1 VSEAKLC
8 SSFTAEQPRELGH
21 AACQTSGIGC
31 KAGPFKDML
40 NRLIARLPDGS
51 ALAQNK
57 DLSAFSSCASRTTYA
72 ELQRVHTAI
81 NLLNIGA
88 DF

>member
-1 VSEAKLC
+1 
-8 SSFTAEQPRELGH
+8 
-21 AACQTSGIGC
+21 
-31 KAGPFKDML
+31 ML
-40 NRLIARLPDGS
+40 NRLIARLPDGL

-57 DLSAFSSCASRTTYA
+57 DLSAFTSCASRTTYA

-81 NLLNIGA
+81 NLPNIGA